1 MELVTE
7 VQVHSEQSVEDEV
20 QKTLRMIHRVMASNA
35 NKTNN
40 NANSKTTTAPTT
52 VTSTPTKTPTS
63 TESKAKT
70 KQTEAVATTITPM
83 KDSSDNKEKG
93 GKTPQEEN
101 NANKGHVS
109 SANSIEQL
117 LNDTVSHKKTTT
129 STTENSNKD
138 IGTTATAATTDD
150 KSDAVNSDMTSEH
163 DEAEEGQSTA
173 SVGTPAGSSC
183 KSACAMEKS
192 TAQGEMTNTI
202 TIGEV
207 KIKQEPV
214 DDPAGGAAVV
224 VGEEGGV
231 VAGIPPN
238 AILTEPGPS
247 EVQDIRSM
255 LPPVVP
261 GLPTTG
267 APVIPSRGPGIRH
280 RYTMVKSAPPPDT
293 WVCEV
298 CQSELASQKHLQ
310 THKLCHFNTSHVCY
324 ACDTYFV
331 HSDTLVMHM
340 ATLHRDLNPA
350 GQSAID
356 DGLLCS
362 VCLQR
367 FSSQNN
373 LAKHHNVHM
382 LKDGKSCS
390 CRVCGVD
397 FPGARALMTHL
408 GCSGHLAMK
417 VKMQSVFVCVDCRC
431 VFSSRDSYAMHMMM
445 RAQDEVCKGASSSEG
460 ADIMLP
466 SGHVAMTTQPTQVI
480 TNSVLSFKLLTLKF
494 NNF

>member
-7 VQVHSEQSVEDEV
+7 VQVHSEQNVEDEV

-35 NKTNN
+35 NKTYNN
-40 NANSKTTTAPTT
+40 NAKNKTTSATTTTTPATA
-52 VTSTPTKTPTS
+52 KTPII
-63 TESKAKT
+63 TESKVKA
-70 KQTEAVATTITPM
+70 KQTEAVTTTTKPT
-83 KDSSDNKEKG
+83 KDSSDNKEKS
-93 GKTPQEEN
+93 GKTPQEGN
-101 NANKGHVS
+101 NAKKGHVS

-117 LNDTVSHKKTTT
+117 LNDPVSQKTTT
-129 STTENSNKD
+129 MTSSTTGNSKD
-138 IGTTATAATTDD
+138 TETTTTATTTNDN
-150 KSDAVNSDMTSEH
+150 KSDTIASEMKG
-163 DEAEEGQSTA
+163 EEEEVKGTKSTA
-173 SVGTPAGSSC
+173 STGSSC
-183 KSACAMEKS
+183 KSARAMETS
-192 TAQGEMTNTI
+192 TAPAETTNTI

-214 DDPAGGAAVV
+214 DEEPAGDASVV
-224 VGEEGGV
+224 VTGVEEG
-231 VAGIPPN
+231 IPAN

-261 GLPTTG
+261 GLPTG
-267 APVIPSRGPGIRH
+267 APIPSRGPGIRH
-280 RYTMVKSAPPPDT
+280 RYTMVKSAPPADT

-350 GQSAID
+350 GQAAID
-356 DGLLCS
+356 DGLVCS

-382 LKDGKSCS
+382 LKDGKSCA

-408 GCSGHLAMK
+408 GSSGHSAMK

-445 RAQDEVCKGASSSEG
+445 RAQDEVCKGASSSKG
-460 ADIMLP
+460 ADILLT
-466 SGHVAMTTQPTQVI
+466 SGHINMATQPTQVQ
-480 TNSVLSFKLLTLKF
+480 SHSLL
-494 NNF
+494 